1 MTVSIE
7 IANRQRALRV
17 DTRAVRRLLDFFL
30 ARAARHLP
38 AGLRWGGVTALL
50 VDNAAMRR
58 YKQAVFGRDE
68 VTDVISQA
76 YAALPTEADDLRAG
90 EIVVN
95 AQRARE
101 LGPRHGG
108 AARELALYLAHGVDH
123 LTDADD
129 DTPVRRR
136 GMRRREL
143 RWCAAAGR
151 SGLLRHLL
159 RSDVPC

>member
-1 MTVSIE
+1 MTGSIE

-17 DTRAVRRLLDFFL
+17 DLRAARRLLEFFL
-30 ARAARHLP
+30 ACAARQLP
-38 AGLRWGGVTALL
+38 QGLRWGGVTALL
-50 VDNAAMRR
+50 VDDAAIRR
-58 YKQAVFGRDE
+58 CKLATFGRDE

-76 YAALPTEADDLRAG
+76 YSPSPIEAAGLRAG
-90 EIVVN
+90 EMVIN

-129 DTPVRRR
+129 ATPVLRRR
-136 GMRRREL
+136 MRRREL

-151 SGLLRHLL
+151 AGLLQHLL
-159 RSDVPC
+159 RSEAPC